1 MTRAVLGLSGG
12 VDSAV
17 AAAFLAERGY
27 EVHALFLDFG
37 HGGADRAR
45 QAAAQLSLPF
55 HIRPAAAALEEW
67 VCAPFCRSYA
77 AGLTPSPCIDCNE
90 RVKFPAL
97 FSFAQEIGA
106 AVVATGHYARI
117 RGGRLY
123 RSPSDKDQSYLLYR
137 LPLWMQARLIF
148 PLGEMESKAQVR
160 ALAAARGLAAA
171 GAKDSMDVCFIPD
184 GDYVAYLEQHGVC
197 PPPGDFVDEEGRVL
211 GRHRGIHCYTPG
223 QRRGLGVSAAG
234 RLYVKRVDPEQNR
247 VTLTLRDPLCRAFS
261 VGRLCRWEAGEEFS
275 CLIRVRHS
283 RALAPGRVRI
293 ADGRARVEME
303 RPIRAVAPGQSA
315 VFYAPDG
322 RVLGGG
328 VIQKEEG

>member
-148 PLGEMESKAQVR
+148 PWGRWR
-160 ALAAARGLAAA
+160 ARRRCA
-171 GAKDSMDVCFIPD
+171 PW
-184 GDYVAYLEQHGVC
+184 
-197 PPPGDFVDEEGRVL
+197 PPPGGWPP
-211 GRHRGIHCYTPG
+211 PG
-223 QRRGLGVSAAG
+223 PRTAWTSALFPMGTMSPIWNSTACVRRRGTLSMKRGGCWAGTGASTVTPRGSAGAW
-234 RLYVKRVDPEQNR
+234 
-247 VTLTLRDPLCRAFS
+247 AS
-261 VGRLCRWEAGEEFS
+261 
-275 CLIRVRHS
+275 
-283 RALAPGRVRI
+283 AP
-293 ADGRARVEME
+293 
-303 RPIRAVAPGQSA
+303 PGGCMSSGWTRSKTA
-315 VFYAPDG
+315 SP
-322 RVLGGG
+322 
-328 VIQKEEG
+328 